1 MYEDI
6 TDIVKRIKP
15 MGNPVISSMVK
26 TDMRL
31 WLLYGIVPP
40 YLTEEDLNR

>member
-6 TDIVKRIKP
+6 ADIVKRIKP

-26 TDMRL
+26 TDMLL

-40 YLTEEDLNR
+40 YLAAGDLQR